1 MLKRI
6 LQMSAMVLAI
16 GIGSGAAFAV
26 TEEDLAAPP
35 GSFTSD
41 MTAPAN
47 PRIRG
52 LHGAPPRL
60 CAAHART
67 HDAPRGAGT
76 VAGYRRAIRS

>member
-47 PRIRG
+47 PRF
-52 LHGAPPRL
+52 
-60 CAAHART
+60 AAFMAR
-67 HDAPRGAGT
+67 HPGFAQHMHERMM
-76 VAGYRRAIRS
+76 RRAALEQSRATAAR